1 MSSIFKG
8 DLWETYKQK
17 LGNIESSN
25 TYNIIGGSGDDYD
38 GKYQFGRI
46 AKKDI
51 GLGHTPDERDS
62 FRNDP
67 KAQEKALTK
76 FTKLNYKRLMKNPK
90 FAKMDTDQQ
99 MGVLAYAHNQ
109 GAGGASN
116 WLNTGIEGKD
126 GFGTLGTKY
135 YDAFTETPAFGN
147 EELKMKLINY
157 SKPSPLALTDSV
169 PQIRPENLQQPNIP
183 QLRPDNL
190 SIQEQEVPQP
200 QSFGQ
205 AFSQARKQHGG
216 DGGVFEYNGNKYT
229 TDIAKEVPAVA
240 EPMFPREEFVPT
252 VPPRVTSTADSRI
265 NVPPFKGLEIPEL
278 GFNNG
283 TKAVPGYKDGSN
295 FISDFFSKYF
305 TPGVARNNQRVQ
317 EQEIINSVLD
327 KDILNQENKEKAI
340 MEAAQINAQRNAAA
354 VPKLPDEKIIAS
366 PIKLGVNDY
375 TNQGISLNPPAE
387 YADVEQAKRL
397 KQSIIDNSI
406 ADGSYGDPQAGYS
419 QEVPIIRN
427 TADGSY
433 GDMQAGYNTTQV
445 PIPNTKADGSYGDPQ
460 AGYSQEVPVPF
471 AGMFTTPGNDSMY
484 FPPEKQKETVDD
496 MVPGENTF
504 KYNLKEVP
512 MLELNKMAEMGYDPA
527 INEIRLREMGQDDA
541 QLEMETPVVEE
552 IDSNIAEKALNDAKQ
567 KEIYDASSRVKD
579 VQGRI
584 DQLEYFIKLNPNSE
598 QAKSQ
603 LEQLKNQLNESNLAL
618 GIVKDKNEVPKVKKE
633 SIVTKEDNTLSSTSK
648 TEESKMRSATL
659 NNKEINLD
667 DDENKKLFNFTSN
680 DVKEKV
686 GSLLQTF
693 FGLETAD
700 LGRAIGFYLAS
711 RATGASHEGS
721 MRWAGTTVLKQAE
734 NNKVLNSKKSDA
746 TLTAF
751 AKVRGNYTPEAGA
764 KITKLLTEGKL
775 VEAQALMDSADSK
788 TTRGKLGIGANA
800 TGDFYI
806 VPGFTTSVE
815 VFEGAGGN
823 RYTKVISEKDGKQVE
838 SYKPISAADM
848 GVLRKRN
855 QDDDDNSRL
864 AAVRAHINNMP
875 AGMFKTEIIN
885 SEDSDRPDRPRG
897 IFAGRSKAGVTEDI
911 MQYSKKQRKAG
922 LPDDPLQIMMMV
934 SKAADLATS
943 LGITNINAETLI
955 DMQVI
960 GGDILFD
967 QDKISKDGE
976 LVAPSKIKSF
986 TTDFQDILGNDRS
999 LINTTMTTASSQFTP
1014 DMTIDTVKAVPL
1026 YSKLDDKQKA
1036 KIDSAPSTFMALS
1049 LLTAY
1054 ANKPQ

>member
-1 MSSIFKG
+1 MSWIDAATQRIIELEGFIPEAKRVFENEDNFTIGYGKNDSSVKAGQKISQVEAAE
-8 DLWETYKQK
+8 DL
-17 LGNIESSN
+17 
-25 TYNIIGGSGDDYD
+25 
-38 GKYQFGRI
+38 
-46 AKKDI
+46 
-51 GLGHTPDERDS
+51 
-62 FRNDP
+62 
-67 KAQEKALTK
+67 
-76 FTKLNYKRLMKNPK
+76 KLNLIPQKVKVAKRLFPNFDNFSDNLKVELLQGVFRGDFKADHQTVKHINKGNFNKASTEFLNNNEYRSAQLPDSGKAGIVPRMESISFALNNEGTGMDIKDTPK
-90 FAKMDTDQQ
+90 
-99 MGVLAYAHNQ
+99 L
-109 GAGGASN
+109 
-116 WLNTGIEGKD
+116 
-126 GFGTLGTKY
+126 
-135 YDAFTETPAFGN
+135 
-147 EELKMKLINY
+147 
-157 SKPSPLALTDSV
+157 
-169 PQIRPENLQQPNIP
+169 RPESVNISTESMP
-183 QLRPDNL
+183 
-190 SIQEQEVPQP
+190 QEVPQP
-200 QSFGQ
+200 KTFNQ
-205 AFSQARKQHGG
+205 AFGEARQQQGSGG
-216 DGGVFEYNGNKYT
+216 TFEWNGNSYST
-229 TDIAKEVPAVA
+229 NMAGEVPAVA
-240 EPMFPREEFVPT
+240 EPQFPPQELLPA
-252 VPPRVTSTADSRI
+252 VPPRVPSVSSDRSGI
-265 NVPPFKGLEIPEL
+265 SNFQGLEIPPV
-278 GFNNG
+278 GFKNG

-387 YADVEQAKRL
+387 YADVEQARRL

-445 PIPNTKADGSYGDPQ
+445 PIPNTKADGNYGDPL
-460 AGYSQEVPVPF
+460 AGYLQPQREPINDMVPGENTFSYIP
-471 AGMFTTPGNDSMY
+471 D
-484 FPPEKQKETVDD
+484 QKETVDD
-496 MVPGENTF
+496 MVAGENTF

-527 INEIRLREMGQDDA
+527 INEIRLREMGQNDD
-541 QLEMETPVVEE
+541 QLGMETPVVEE
-552 IDSNIAEKALNDAKQ
+552 IDSNIAGKALNDAKQ

-603 LEQLKNQLNESNLAL
+603 LEQLKNQLDESNLAL
-618 GIVKDKNEVPKVKKE
+618 GIVKDKNKNEVPKVKKE

-667 DDENKKLFNFTSN
+667 DDENKKLFNFTSD

-806 VPGFTTSVE
+806 TPGFTTSVE

-838 SYKPISAADM
+838 SYRPISAAEM

-864 AAVRAHINNMP
+864 SAVRAHINNMP

-885 SEDSDRPDRPRG
+885 STNSERPNRPRG

-1014 DMTIDTVKAVPL
+1014 DMTIDTIKAVPL

-1036 KIDSAPSTFMALS
+1036 KVDSAPSTFMALS

>member
-1 MSSIFKG
+1 MSWIDAATQRIIELEGFTPEAEIKFKG
-8 DLWETYKQK
+8 EKYPTTGYGRSDSTVK
-17 LGNIESSN
+17 LGQKTSN
-25 TYNIIGGSGDDYD
+25 SEALEDLKLNLIPQKI
-38 GKYQFGRI
+38 KI
-46 AKKDI
+46 AKRLFPDFDNFSDNLKVELLQGVFRGDFKIGHDTVKHINNGDFNKASKEFLNHDEYRAAQLPDSGKAGIVPRMESISFALNNESTGMEIKD
-51 GLGHTPDERDS
+51 TP
-62 FRNDP
+62 
-67 KAQEKALTK
+67 K
-76 FTKLNYKRLMKNPK
+76 
-90 FAKMDTDQQ
+90 
-99 MGVLAYAHNQ
+99 
-109 GAGGASN
+109 
-116 WLNTGIEGKD
+116 
-126 GFGTLGTKY
+126 
-135 YDAFTETPAFGN
+135 
-147 EELKMKLINY
+147 
-157 SKPSPLALTDSV
+157 
-169 PQIRPENLQQPNIP
+169 
-183 QLRPDNL
+183 LRPD
-190 SIQEQEVPQP
+190 SVTISPEAMPQEVPQP
-200 QSFGQ
+200 KSFNQ
-205 AFSQARKQHGG
+205 AFGEARQQQGSGG
-216 DGGVFEYNGNKYT
+216 TFEWNGNSYST
-229 TDIAKEVPAVA
+229 NMAGEVPAVA
-240 EPMFPREEFVPT
+240 EPQFPPQELLPAVPSRVPSIASDRSGISDYQGLE
-252 VPPRVTSTADSRI
+252 VPPVGFKDGTSS
-265 NVPPFKGLEIPEL
+265 
-278 GFNNG
+278 
-283 TKAVPGYKDGSN
+283 VPGYKDGSN
-295 FISDFFSKYF
+295 FISDFFNKYF
-305 TPGVARNNQRVQ
+305 NAGTVRNNQRVQ

-327 KDILNQENKEKAI
+327 KNILDQENKEKAI
-340 MEAAQINAQRNAAA
+340 MEAAQINAQRNALA
-354 VPKLPDEKIIAS
+354 VPKLPDEKIISA

-375 TNQGISLNPPAE
+375 TNQGISLNPPTE
-387 YADVEQAKRL
+387 YADVEQARRL

-406 ADGSYGDPQAGYS
+406 ADGSYGDPQAGFS

-445 PIPNTKADGSYGDPQ
+445 PIPNTKADGSYGDPL
-460 AGYSQEVPVPF
+460 AGYLQPQREPINDMVPGENTFKYIP
-471 AGMFTTPGNDSMY
+471 D
-484 FPPEKQKETVDD
+484 QKETVDD
-496 MVPGENTF
+496 MVAGENTF

-527 INEIRLREMGQDDA
+527 INEIRLREIRQDA
-541 QLEMETPVVEE
+541 TQLEMETPVVEE
-552 IDSNIAEKALNDAKQ
+552 IDSNMAEKALNDAKQ

-603 LEQLKNQLNESNLAL
+603 LEQLKNQLDESNLAL
-618 GIVKDKNEVPKVKKE
+618 GIVKDKNKNEVPKVKKE

-648 TEESKMRSATL
+648 TEESKMRVANL
-659 NNKEINLD
+659 NNEKIDLD
-667 DDENKKLFNFTSN
+667 DDKNKNLFNFTSD

-806 VPGFTTSVE
+806 TPGFTTSVE

-838 SYKPISAADM
+838 SYRPISAAEM

-885 SEDSDRPDRPRG
+885 STDSERPDRPRG

-1014 DMTIDTVKAVPL
+1014 DMTMETIKSVPL
-1026 YSKLDDKQKA
+1026 YNELDASQKD

-1054 ANKPQ
+1054 TNKPK

>member
-1 MSSIFKG
+1 MSWIDAATQRIIELEGFIPEAKRVFKDEDNFTIGYGKNDSSVKAGQKISQAEAAEDLKLNLIPQKIKVAKRLFPNFDNFSDNLKVELLQGVFRGDFKADHQTVKHINKGNFNKASTEFLNNNEYRAAQLPDSGKAGIVPRMESISLALNNEGTGMEIK
-8 DLWETYKQK
+8 T
-17 LGNIESSN
+17 
-25 TYNIIGGSGDDYD
+25 T
-38 GKYQFGRI
+38 
-46 AKKDI
+46 
-51 GLGHTPDERDS
+51 
-62 FRNDP
+62 P
-67 KAQEKALTK
+67 KA
-76 FTKLNYKRLMKNPK
+76 RP
-90 FAKMDTDQQ
+90 
-99 MGVLAYAHNQ
+99 
-109 GAGGASN
+109 
-116 WLNTGIEGKD
+116 
-126 GFGTLGTKY
+126 
-135 YDAFTETPAFGN
+135 
-147 EELKMKLINY
+147 
-157 SKPSPLALTDSV
+157 DSV
-169 PQIRPENLQQPNIP
+169 TISPEVMPK
-183 QLRPDNL
+183 
-190 SIQEQEVPQP
+190 EVPQP
-200 QSFGQ
+200 KSFNQ
-205 AFSQARKQHGG
+205 AFSEARQQQGSGG
-216 DGGVFEYNGNKYT
+216 TFEWNGNSYST
-229 TDIAKEVPAVA
+229 NMAGEVPAVA
-240 EPMFPREEFVPT
+240 EPMFPREELLPAVP
-252 VPPRVTSTADSRI
+252 SRTPSVSSDRSGI
-265 NVPPFKGLEIPEL
+265 SDFKGLEVPPV
-278 GFNNG
+278 GFKDGINN
-283 TKAVPGYKDGSN
+283 VPGYKDGSN
-295 FISDFFSKYF
+295 FISKFFNKYF
-305 TPGVARNNQRVQ
+305 TPETVKQHNQMLQ

-327 KDILNQENKEKAI
+327 KNILDQENKEKAI

-387 YADVEQAKRL
+387 YADVEQARRL

-527 INEIRLREMGQDDA
+527 INEIRLREMGQDAA

-584 DQLEYFIKLNPNSE
+584 AQLEYFIKLNPNSE

-603 LEQLKNQLNESNLAL
+603 LEQLKNQLDESNLAL
-618 GIVKDKNEVPKVKKE
+618 NIVKDKNKVPEIISDPYGSLNKE
-633 SIVTKEDNTLSSTSK
+633 TQSVIDKSKDMDSKDKTSSKFISSK
-648 TEESKMRSATL
+648 TENLKIAEL
-659 NNKEINLD
+659 NGRTINLED
-667 DDENKKLFNFTSN
+667 KNNKKLFDFTPEE
-680 DVKEKV
+680 VKQKV
-686 GSLLQTF
+686 GSLLKTF
-693 FGLETAD
+693 FGLETSDVA
-700 LGRAIGFYLAS
+700 RAIGFYLAS

-734 NNKVLNSKKSDA
+734 SNKILNSKKADA

-775 VEAQALMDSADSK
+775 VEAQALMARPDSK

-800 TGDFYI
+800 AGDFYMI
-806 VPGFTTSVE
+806 PGYTTAIE

-823 RYTKVISEKDGKQVE
+823 RYTKVVTEKDGKKVE
-838 SYKPISAADM
+838 AYKPISSAEM
-848 GVLRKRN
+848 GQLRKRGD
-855 QDDDDNSRL
+855 QDDDQSRL
-864 AAVRAHINNMP
+864 SAVRAYVEQMP
-875 AGMFKTEIIN
+875 AALFKREGIKDDKVFR
-885 SEDSDRPDRPRG
+885 EAG
-897 IFAGRSKAGVTEDI
+897 IFSGRSQEGVTADIMAYARKQRELGKPDDPIDI
-911 MQYSKKQRKAG
+911 MQMIGRGAE
-922 LPDDPLQIMMMV
+922 
-934 SKAADLATS
+934 LAESMGVTK
-943 LGITNINAETLI
+943 INAETI
-955 DMQVI
+955 IEMQTV

-967 QDKISKDGE
+967 QNKISKDGE

-986 TTDFQDILGNDRS
+986 TSDFQDILGDDRD
-999 LINTTMTTASSQFTP
+999 LINTTMNTAASQFTP
-1014 DMTIDTVKAVPL
+1014 DMTMDTVKAVPL
-1026 YSKLDDKQKA
+1026 YSELDDSQKA
-1036 KIDSAPSTFMALS
+1036 KVDSAPSTFMALS

-1054 ANKPQ
+1054 ANKPK